1 MAVDNCGCERWFTGK
16 LNLFLFWLVSIASS
30 GIAISILSAIGYTG
44 IGIAI
49 ALGLIV
55 VFFVLLFLAL
65 TAPGEIG

>member
-1 MAVDNCGCERWFTGK
+1 MAVDNCACERWFAGK

-30 GIAISILSAIGYTG
+30 GIAITILALIGYTG

-49 ALGLIV
+49 AMGLIAA
-55 VFFVLLFLAL
+55 FFVLLFLAL